1 MSALRLL
8 VWGGGGH
15 GKVVADVVRAAGH
28 AIAGYADRDPAK
40 LGAVVEPG
48 GAVVVMTEDALRDAI
63 RAGGPLPHGAD
74 AVALAIG
81 DNALRAA
88 ALEALGPVAAPA
100 LVHPSAVV
108 SPSAEVGA
116 GTVVFPR
123 AVVNAAARV
132 GRGVIVNTGAVV
144 EHDCLVGDGAH
155 LSPGAVLGGGV
166 AVGEQSWVGAG
177 ATVLP
182 GVRIGRD
189 VRVGAGSV
197 VLRDVH
203 GGATVVGVPARPLP
217 ERP

>member
-28 AIAGYADRDPAK
+28 VVAGYVDRDAAK

-48 GAVVVMTEDALRDAI
+48 GATVVMLEDALRAALRD
-63 RAGGPLPHGAD
+63 GGPLPHGAD

-81 DNALRAA
+81 DNALRMGAM
-88 ALEALGPVAAPA
+88 EALGRFAAPA
-100 LVHPSAVV
+100 LAHPSAVV
-108 SPSAEVGA
+108 SPSAEIGP

-132 GRGVIVNTGAVV
+132 GRGVIVNTGAIV
-144 EHDCLVGDGAH
+144 EHDCVLGDGAH

-166 AVGEQSWVGAG
+166 TVGAGSWVGAG

-182 GVRIGRD
+182 LVRIGRD
-189 VRVGAGSV
+189 VRVGAGAV
-197 VLRDVH
+197 VLRDVED
-203 GGATVVGVPARPLP
+203 GATVVGVPARPLP
-217 ERP
+217 PR